1 MKKFMIYALAV
12 AALVCGCTKELNNE
26 TTVPDEGTT
35 TVIKASV
42 DTKTVLEGTKV
53 KWVSGDQICVNGTI
67 SDALSIAEPTAT
79 VEFTFGSDLAAE
91 KKAVYPAKFWTSDGT
106 VTLPATQKPG
116 TSASFD
122 TGVEPLC
129 AYAASGNT
137 LAFSHTCAI
146 IKVQL
151 KVGADDDEISYVEF
165 SGNNDEQVSGAFTIN
180 YSTGALAST
189 SSAGDDK
196 IVQVTVGQALTS
208 TVLPVYIVVP
218 AGNYSAGFKIRV
230 VDKNS
235 HVMTRRVGAVN
246 LAAGHLYPLPVDTF
260 DDDTTLKAF
269 AKAFTGCLNVWEN
282 TIGEVDADG
291 SHNGATAWTGVH
303 LLPINNTHADRYK
316 RSGNQYDSSLYSPF
330 WSAKVGDVEYSSNQ
344 CWEIAIRGLMDLC
357 TIEGD
362 EHLPYMTSRNNN
374 MHTLGNGTN
383 FYTSIPSYSANNK
396 WGPYPWY
403 EYNNTVKDNGSAI
416 TEVDIEFLLKCGS
429 WHIVRGLITNSGN
442 PSPLGQIGNFQEF
455 GTNNASTLVLGNY
468 VGYIAPMRELLIAAR
483 IYKYILDNN
492 INENVYDAIKDLKF
506 AFDLY

>member
-12 AALVCGCTKELNNE
+12 AALSCGCTKELNNE
-26 TTVPDEGTT
+26 NVVPEDGATT

-42 DTKTVLEGTKV
+42 ATKTVLDGTKV
-53 KWVSGDQICVNGTI
+53 KWVAGDQICVNGET
-67 SDALSIAEPTAT
+67 SDALTIAEPAAS
-79 VEFTFGSDLAAE
+79 VDFTFGSDLAAE
-91 KKAVYPAKFWTSDGT
+91 KKAVYPASFWTSDGT
-106 VTLPATQKPG
+106 ITLPATQKPG

-189 SSAGDDK
+189 SSADGDK
-196 IVQVTVGQALTS
+196 KVQVTVGQALTS

-230 VDKNS
+230 EDEKH
-235 HVMTRRVGAVN
+235 HVMTRRVGAVT
-246 LAAGHLYPLPVDTF
+246 LAAGHIYPLPVDTF

-269 AKAFTGCLNVWEN
+269 AKAFVGCLNVWEN
-282 TIGEVDADG
+282 TIGKVDADG
-291 SHNGATAWTGVH
+291 THNGAKAWTDVH
-303 LLPINNTHADRYK
+303 VLPIINPNKGYTNA
-316 RSGNQYDSSLYSPF
+316 GNQYDASLYSPF

-344 CWEIAIRGLMDLC
+344 CWEIAIRGLMNLC
-357 TIEGD
+357 TSEGEAFLAGMTD
-362 EHLPYMTSRNNN
+362 RNMAYTLANGLTMTS
-374 MHTLGNGTN
+374 
-383 FYTSIPSYSANNK
+383 YIPSYSAQNK
-396 WGPYPWY
+396 WNAYPWY
-403 EYNNTVKDNGSAI
+403 ESDNTVKDNGNPISA
-416 TEVDIEFLLKCGS
+416 VDINFLLKCGS
-429 WHIVRGLITNSGN
+429 WHVVRGLVSNSGN
-442 PSPLGQIGNFQEF
+442 TPLNAIGNFQEF
-455 GTNNASTLVLGNY
+455 GTSSGTLKLGKY
-468 VGYIAPMRELLIAAR
+468 VGYICPIRELLIAAR
-483 IYKYILDNN
+483 IYKYIIDNE
-492 INENVYDAIKDLKF
+492 IYEDVYDAIKDQTF